1 MAGTGS
7 LYHKTQPTSTN
18 YLYPNYFNFR
28 LMKLPS
34 TNFTLQS
41 ANVPGVSLGRLDQPN
56 PAHGAPLQGDRMF
69 FGDFAFSFLI
79 LEDMSNYIE
88 IWEWMA
94 QITNHDKQFPYAGLR
109 DQQAGAG
116 NGLYSDATL
125 FIMNSAKKPIKQ
137 IQFTQ
142 MFPIQLS
149 DLMFDTQA
157 DGSQYVKAQ
166 CTFSFKDYRI
176 E

>member
-1 MAGTGS
+1 
-7 LYHKTQPTSTN
+7 
-18 YLYPNYFNFR
+18 
-28 LMKLPS
+28 
-34 TNFTLQS
+34 
-41 ANVPGVSLGRLDQPN
+41 
-56 PAHGAPLQGDRMF
+56 
-69 FGDFAFSFLI
+69 
-79 LEDMSNYIE
+79 
-88 IWEWMA
+88 
-94 QITNHDKQFPYAGLR
+94 
-109 DQQAGAG
+109 
-116 NGLYSDATL
+116 
-125 FIMNSAKKPIKQ
+125 MNSAKKPIKQ